1 MRRDLLAL
9 AIVFCMAA
17 AAPEG
22 ARATSPEEDALLFLD
37 SQVLPQKAAVCSAR
51 ISGYSAKFEAAFR
64 IWRATNKEH
73 VAAGEAFLR
82 ADAERTQVPFERDV
96 QAVIDVVTQQW
107 TSASIS
113 VLQDN
118 CDAMLRQLGAAPEGG

>member
-1 MRRDLLAL
+1 MRRDLLTLTFAFCL
-9 AIVFCMAA
+9 AAS
-17 AAPEG
+17 APEV
-22 ARATSPEEDALLFLD
+22 ARATSSAEDALLFLD

-51 ISGYSAKFEAAFR
+51 ISGYAARFEAAFR
-64 IWRATNKEH
+64 IWLATNKDH

-82 ADAERTQVPFERDV
+82 ADAERTQVPFEHDV

-107 TSASIS
+107 TAAPIS

-118 CDAMLRQLGAAPEGG
+118 CEAMLRQLTAVPEGG